1 MIDRRFIRNYLS
13 ARTVKSGSQSSRSAV
28 NTVIHLSKA
37 SLAVTAC
44 LFASL
49 AAAQSTNSFPQ
60 IPVDAKT
67 VRVQNQAEEVYSRTE
82 YKRAFSIYM
91 NELAPIGDKYGQ
103 YMVGFMY
110 LTGKGV
116 EEDRI
121 AASAWYR
128 LAAER
133 GTKEFV
139 QVRDQV
145 LRALSDEER
154 AESDRQFIELRKQ
167 YGDLVLLTKAIRK
180 DYEELRK
187 FTGSRLSPGGSPVM
201 VVQMGGRD
209 ANLAPHLVRAGVELL
224 SEAELIRLNRRI
236 EKRLQARLDYIA
248 EHTEIEILDHDVHS
262 FDIDEVEEKVDTYL
276 GRLD

>member
-13 ARTVKSGSQSSRSAV
+13 ARAVKSGSRSSRSAV

-49 AAAQSTNSFPQ
+49 AAAQSNDSFPQ
-60 IPVDAKT
+60 IAVDAKT
-67 VRVQNQAEEVYSRTE
+67 VRVQNKAEEVYSRTE
-82 YKRAFSIYM
+82 YKRAFAIYRK
-91 NELAPIGDKYGQ
+91 ELAPIGDKYGQ

-145 LRALSDEER
+145 LRSLDDEER
-154 AESDRQFIELRKQ
+154 TESDRQFIELRKQ
-167 YGDLVLLTKAIRK
+167 YGDLVLLTRAIREDHEQLK
-180 DYEELRK
+180 S
-187 FTGSRLSPGGSPVM
+187 FTGSRISGGGSPV
-201 VVQMGGRD
+201 VVLDMSGSTTPD
-209 ANLAPHLVRAGVELL
+209 YY
-224 SEAELIRLNRRI
+224 RRI
-236 EKRLQARLDYIA
+236 EQRLQARLDYIA
-248 EHTEIEILDHDVHS
+248 QHTEVGILDHDVHS
-262 FDIDEVEEKVDTYL
+262 FDIDEVEEKVGTYL

>member
-44 LFASL
+44 LFVSL

-180 DYEELRK
+180 DYEELGK

-209 ANLAPHLVRAGVELL
+209 AASRSACRRG
-224 SEAELIRLNRRI
+224 LITLPSTPR
-236 EKRLQARLDYIA
+236 
-248 EHTEIEILDHDVHS
+248 
-262 FDIDEVEEKVDTYL
+262 
-276 GRLD
+276 